1 MAPYGGDR
9 RAGAL
14 GAADG
19 GAPSPRGVRRERSA
33 GRVRAGES
41 GLLGRVHLR
50 HAPAARGQGDGL
62 VSDVRADRDP
72 RRAREALLPHHRARR
87 ADGAGGARGQDRP
100 VEGRPLEVEGDVTAP
115 PAPPQVPEAL
125 ATAIVPDPQLREAVI
140 GDLAEDYRLIAGQRS
155 VPTATLW
162 YWSQLVRSAI
172 PLAFLSLVGTG
183 WRGWLRLGWAVLVG
197 YATLATLVIL
207 SNAILA

>member
-1 MAPYGGDR
+1 
-9 RAGAL
+9 
-14 GAADG
+14 
-19 GAPSPRGVRRERSA
+19 
-33 GRVRAGES
+33 
-41 GLLGRVHLR
+41 
-50 HAPAARGQGDGL
+50 
-62 VSDVRADRDP
+62 
-72 RRAREALLPHHRARR
+72 
-87 ADGAGGARGQDRP
+87 
-100 VEGRPLEVEGDVTAP
+100 VTAP

-125 ATAIVPDPQLREAVI
+125 AAAIVPDPQLREAVI

-207 SNAILA
+207 SNAILAALVPDQPGGLAMPAASLAAGVVCAIAAGYAAAAAGRRAPLASALALGSAAALLSAAMLAGGGDGTPAWYQLGLGLVVLPSVVAGAVVRSRRVERRNRSLKDGDQR